1 MPKVNEQR
9 VLNDLYNLRKI
20 GAYKTGVHRPTLSED
35 DMRARRWLK
44 DELCKIGHDAHI
56 DGIANVIGFSPAS
69 GAKLLCGSHLETQ
82 NQAGWLDGALGVVY
96 ALEAARYLQESGE
109 EFGVDVIAFSDEE
122 GHFGEL
128 TGSNSLI
135 GNVTEE
141 MLDIAVDRTSGK
153 KLRDALTDAGLAE
166 MPRLTLDADRYVGIF
181 EAHIEQGPSLE
192 NDDKRIGIVT
202 SIVGSWQ
209 YKLKAYGA
217 QNHAGTTRMDIRKD
231 AGAALMRIYNAIFEK
246 FPYSAGSRTVWTVG
260 KINLQPGAP
269 SIVPGFAEM
278 LFQFR
283 DDDEAIL
290 EKLNAILAEIISA
303 ENETGPCEVSLC
315 LQGRSFP
322 ALMDEN
328 LQDLIEEAAEE
339 AAPGQHVR
347 MPSGAGHDAR
357 TISQI
362 LPASMMF
369 IPSIDGISHH
379 YTENSSDQDIALGAN
394 VYIDAVL
401 RILKNHTSQLT

>member
-1 MPKVNEQR
+1 MPSVNEKR
-9 VLNDLYNLRKI
+9 VLEDLYNLRKI
-20 GAYKTGVHRPTLSED
+20 GTYKTGVHRPTLTED

-44 DELCKIGHDAHI
+44 DELGKIGHDAHI
-56 DGIANVIGFSPAS
+56 DGVANVVGFSPAS
-69 GAKLLCGSHLETQ
+69 GPKLICGSHLETQ
-82 NQAGWLDGALGVVY
+82 NHAGWLDGALGVVY
-96 ALEAARYLQESGE
+96 ALEAARYLQETGA

-135 GNVTEE
+135 GNVTED
-141 MLDIAVDRTSGK
+141 MLDNAVDRTSGK
-153 KLRDALTDAGLAE
+153 KLRDALSDNGLSDV
-166 MPRLTLDADRYVGIF
+166 PRVILDADRYVGMF

-192 NDDKRIGIVT
+192 NDNKRIGIVT

-209 YKLKAYGA
+209 YKLTAIGA

-246 FPYSAGSRTVWTVG
+246 FPHAAGPRTVWTVG
-260 KINLQPGAP
+260 KITLEPGAP
-269 SIVPGFAEM
+269 SIVPGYAEM

-290 EKLNAILAEIISA
+290 DSLNELLGDIISA
-303 ENETGPCEVSLC
+303 ENENGSCEVSLS

-322 ALMDEN
+322 ALMDDK
-328 LQDLIEEAAEE
+328 LQNLIEQAAEN
-339 AAPGQHVR
+339 AAPGQHMR

-369 IPSIDGISHH
+369 IPSIGGVSHH
-379 YTENSSDQDIALGAN
+379 YTENSSDEDIALGAR
-394 VYIDAVL
+394 VFVDAVV
-401 RILKNHTSQLT
+401 RILQS